1 MTEPLVLRLNPSLT
15 AEDYIDTYR
24 RDGFV
29 QIADVLEPDLADYLA
44 IVLESHTPWRLV
56 HGAGSGPTY
65 LTPAEI
71 QAMGRPAF
79 AAIMDT
85 VMARAAENHGYLYQV
100 YPMIKAYLEGWDP
113 GHPLHA
119 VTEFLQ
125 SDEVREFGRRV
136 IGADRVTKVDA
147 QATFY
152 GRGHYLTRHVDQG
165 DKSERRAAYTL
176 GFSRDWEPDWGGL
189 LAFITPD
196 RDVERAWTPGF
207 NVLTLFD
214 GLRMHSVTAV
224 APFAPRPRYSITGW
238 LRDDPP
244 AGRQAV

>member
-1 MTEPLVLRLNPSLT
+1 MLRLNPGLD
-15 AEDYIDTYR
+15 AQDYIEAYR

-29 QIADVLEPDLADYLA
+29 QVADVFEPELADYLA
-44 IVLESHTPWRLV
+44 QILERHTPWRLV
-56 HGAGSGPTY
+56 HGAGAGPTY
-65 LTPAEI
+65 LTQAEI
-71 QAMGRPAF
+71 QAMGQTAF
-79 AAIMDT
+79 AGVMET
-85 VMARAAENHGYLYQV
+85 VMRRAAENHGYLYQV

-125 SDEVREFGRRV
+125 SENVREFGRRI
-136 IGADRVTKVDA
+136 IGAPRVTKVDA
-147 QATFY
+147 QATLY

-165 DKSERRAAYTL
+165 ERSERRAAYTL

-189 LAFITPD
+189 LAF
-196 RDVERAWTPGF
+196 VNAERNIDSAWTPGF

-214 GLRMHSVTAV
+214 GMRLHSVTAV
-224 APFAPRPRYSITGW
+224 SPFAPRPRYSITGW

-244 AGRQAV
+244 AGRQVV